1 MEGRKEKR
9 KTSNFHLRP
18 SILNYIIA
26 MDMLKDMKVGVLGG
40 GVSSEREISLLSA
53 NEAYKA
59 LRKNNI
65 ETVLVDITTQQE
77 EKVKEV
83 ILNSNIDLAFI
94 ALHGEFGE
102 DGKIQKILEELN
114 IPYTGSGS
122 LASYLAMDKIV
133 SKEIFMK
140 KGIPTADFVVYEA
153 GQPIDNL
160 TSNLKYP
167 AVVKPFFS
175 GSSVGVFIVKNKAE
189 LETALKK
196 AIALQPKIII
206 EDYIEGREF
215 TVGIFEDKPLAVVE
229 IVLKSGYFD
238 FTTKYND
245 GLAQF
250 IAPAKLEETI
260 YKKIQ
265 GIALAAHCA
274 LGCKHFSRV
283 DILLGSD
290 YVPYVLE
297 VNSIPGLTT
306 HSLLPLC
313 AKCCGID
320 FEELIVRMA
329 QLALHGKNFKKI
341 RKN

>member
-1 MEGRKEKR
+1 MDL
-9 KTSNFHLRP
+9 LR
-18 SILNYIIA
+18 
-26 MDMLKDMKVGVLGG
+26 DVKVGVLGG

-53 NEAYKA
+53 NEAYKV

-65 ETVLVDITTQQE
+65 ETVFIDITMRQE
-77 EKVKEV
+77 EKVKEM

-102 DGKIQKILEELN
+102 DGKIQKILEELD

-122 LASYLAMDKIV
+122 LASYLAMDKIA
-133 SKEIFMK
+133 SKEIFIK

-153 GQPIDNL
+153 DQSIDDL
-160 TSNLKYP
+160 TFNFKYP

-175 GSSVGVFIVKNKAE
+175 GSSVGVFIVNDKAE

-206 EDYIEGREF
+206 EDYIKGREF

-250 IAPAKLEETI
+250 ISPAKLDETI

-265 GIALAAHCA
+265 DIALAAHYA

-283 DILLGSD
+283 DILLGSGCI
-290 YVPYVLE
+290 PYVLE

-306 HSLLPLC
+306 HSLLPLS
-313 AKCCGID
+313 AKCCGMD
-320 FEELIVRMA
+320 FDELIVGMT
-329 QLALHGKNFKKI
+329 QLALHGKSFKKI

>member
-1 MEGRKEKR
+1 
-9 KTSNFHLRP
+9 
-18 SILNYIIA
+18 
-26 MDMLKDMKVGVLGG
+26 MDILKDIKVGVLGG

-59 LRKNNI
+59 LRKNST
-65 ETVLVDITTQQE
+65 ETVFIDITVSQN
-77 EKVKEV
+77 EKVKEI
-83 ILNSNIDLAFI
+83 ILASNIDLAFI

-122 LASYLAMDKIV
+122 LASYLAMDKIA
-133 SKEIFMK
+133 SKEIFIK
-140 KGIPTADFVVYEA
+140 NGIPTAGFIVYEHNHSIKELA
-153 GQPIDNL
+153 
-160 TSNLKYP
+160 SNLKYP
-167 AVVKPFFS
+167 LVVKPFFS
-175 GSSVGVFIVKNKAE
+175 GSSVGVSIVRNKIE
-189 LETALKK
+189 LERALKN
-196 AIALQPKIII
+196 ALLLQPKIII

-215 TVGIFEDKPLAVVE
+215 TVGILEDKPLAVVE
-229 IVLKSGYFD
+229 IVLKSEYFD
-238 FTTKYND
+238 FTTKYSD
-245 GLAQF
+245 GLAEF
-250 IAPAKLEETI
+250 IAPAKLDKTI

-265 GIALAAHCA
+265 DIALAAHCA

-283 DILLGSD
+283 DIRLGSD
-290 YVPYVLE
+290 CVPYVLE

-320 FEELIVRMA
+320 FDELIIRMA
-329 QLALHGKNFKKI
+329 QLALDGKNFTKI

>member
-1 MEGRKEKR
+1 
-9 KTSNFHLRP
+9 
-18 SILNYIIA
+18 
-26 MDMLKDMKVGVLGG
+26 MDILKDIKVGVLGG
-40 GVSSEREISLLSA
+40 GVSCEREISLLSA

-65 ETVLVDITTQQE
+65 ETVFIDITVSHE
-77 EKVKEV
+77 EKVKEI
-83 ILNSNIDLAFI
+83 ILSNNIDLAFI

-102 DGKIQKILEELN
+102 DGKIQRILEELN
-114 IPYTGSGS
+114 ILYTGSGS

-133 SKEIFMK
+133 SKEIFRK
-140 KGIPTADFVVYEA
+140 KGIPTAGFVVYEQ
-153 GQPIDNL
+153 GQSIEEL
-160 TSNLKYP
+160 AFNLKYP
-167 AVVKPFFS
+167 LVVKPFFS
-175 GSSVGVFIVKNKAE
+175 GSSVGVSIVRNKIE

-196 AIALQPKIII
+196 ALALQPKIII

-215 TVGIFEDKPLAVVE
+215 TVGIFKDKPLAVIE

-238 FTTKYND
+238 FITKYSD
-245 GLAQF
+245 GLAEF
-250 IAPAKLEETI
+250 IAPAKLDKSI

-265 GIALAAHCA
+265 DIAYLAHST

-283 DILLGSD
+283 DIRMGSD

-297 VNSIPGLTT
+297 VNSIPGLTA

-320 FEELIVRMA
+320 FDELIVGMT
-329 QLALHGKNFKKI
+329 QLALDGKNFKKI

>member
-1 MEGRKEKR
+1 
-9 KTSNFHLRP
+9 
-18 SILNYIIA
+18 
-26 MDMLKDMKVGVLGG
+26 MDILKDIKVGVLGG
-40 GVSSEREISLLSA
+40 GISYEREISLLSA

-65 ETVLVDITTQQE
+65 ETVFIDITASQK
-77 EKVKEV
+77 EKVKEM
-83 ILNSNIDLAFI
+83 ISSSNIDLAFI

-102 DGKIQKILEELN
+102 DGKIQEILEELDM
-114 IPYTGSGS
+114 PYTGSDAK
-122 LASYLAMDKIV
+122 ASYLAMDKIA
-133 SKEIFMK
+133 SKEIFIK
-140 KGIPTADFVVYEA
+140 YGIATAGFVVYEA
-153 GQPIDNL
+153 GQSIEDL
-160 TSNLKYP
+160 ALNLKYP
-167 AVVKPFFS
+167 AVVKPFFA
-175 GSSVGVFIVKNKAE
+175 GSSVGVFIVRNKVE
-189 LETALKK
+189 LGSALKK
-196 AIALQPKIII
+196 AVALQPKIII

-238 FTTKYND
+238 FTTKYSD

-250 IAPAKLEETI
+250 IAPAKLDKTV

-265 GIALAAHCA
+265 DTALAAHCV

-283 DILLGSD
+283 DIRLGCD
-290 YVPYVLE
+290 NIPFVLE

-320 FEELIVRMA
+320 FDELIIRMA
-329 QLALHGKNFKKI
+329 QLALNGKNFKKI

>member
-1 MEGRKEKR
+1 
-9 KTSNFHLRP
+9 
-18 SILNYIIA
+18 
-26 MDMLKDMKVGVLGG
+26 MDTLKDIKIGVLGG

-59 LRKNNI
+59 LRKSNI
-65 ETVLVDITTQQE
+65 ETVFIDITVSQK
-77 EKVKEV
+77 EKVKEM
-83 ILNSNIDLAFI
+83 ILSNNIDLAFI

-102 DGKIQKILEELN
+102 DGKIQQILEEID

-122 LASYLAMDKIV
+122 HASYLAMDKIA
-133 SKEIFMK
+133 SKEIFIK
-140 KGIPTADFVVYEA
+140 RNIPTAEFVVYEQ
-153 GQPIDNL
+153 GQSIKDL
-160 TSNLKYP
+160 AFNLKYP
-167 AVVKPFFS
+167 AVVKPFFA
-175 GSSVGVFIVKNKAE
+175 GSSVGVFIVRNEIE

-196 AIALQPKIII
+196 AVALQPKIII

-215 TVGIFEDKPLAVVE
+215 TVGIFEDKPLSVVE

-238 FTTKYND
+238 FTTKYSD
-245 GLAQF
+245 GLAEF
-250 IAPAKLEETI
+250 IAPAKLDKTV

-265 GIALAAHCA
+265 DTALAAHCA

-283 DILLGSD
+283 DIRFG
-290 YVPYVLE
+290 VNNMAYVLE

-320 FEELIVRMA
+320 FDELIIRMA
-329 QLALHGKNFKKI
+329 QLALDGKNFKKI